1 MFQSVSIFP
10 RGAIFLWH
18 IPVSAR
24 WNRNHILLRKP
35 IPAALFHGYIL
46 RPFRYDVVPVAEAHR
61 LICRNRGS
69 VPGIAGCIH
78 TTFYP
83 RHFLR
88 GRLVST
94 RSNRKKHTLPIKSS
108 TTVSTVPSWAYSPAR
123 SCIPNKYIST

>member
-1 MFQSVSIFP
+1 MLQSVSVFP
-10 RGAIFLWH
+10 RGAIFLWY
-18 IPVSAR
+18 IPVLAHR
-24 WNRNHILLRKP
+24 NRNRILLCRP
-35 IPAALFHGYIL
+35 VPVGLFHGYIL
-46 RPFRYDVVPVAEAHR
+46 RPCRYDVVPVDGAHR

-69 VPGIAGCIH
+69 VPGREGCIH

-123 SCIPNKYIST
+123 SCIPNTYIST